1 MDLSNY
7 SLFGDTRNS
16 SAIPANMLSANAEGE
31 IDWGSVLAGG
41 IRGAAQG
48 AIRAQ
53 VNEKY
58 ADGQLVGPYNPPIQP
73 RSNTTLLLVAVVA
86 FLLLKS

>member
-1 MDLSNY
+1 MDLANY
-7 SLFGDTRNS
+7 SLFGDQQNN
-16 SAIPANMLSANAEGE
+16 SAIPANLLSTNAEGE
-31 IDWGSVLAGG
+31 IDWGAVLAGG

-58 ADGQLVGPYNPPIQP
+58 ADGQLVNPYPQNQS
-73 RSNTTLLLVAVVA
+73 RNNTNLLLIGLVI
-86 FLLLKS
+86 FLLVKA